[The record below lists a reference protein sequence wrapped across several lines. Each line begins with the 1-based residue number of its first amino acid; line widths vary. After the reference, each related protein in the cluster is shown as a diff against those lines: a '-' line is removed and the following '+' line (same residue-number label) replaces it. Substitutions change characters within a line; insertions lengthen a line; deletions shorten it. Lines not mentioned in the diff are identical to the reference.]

1 MSRMWRKNGGQMK
14 LLQLISNIV
23 YILLVLVW
31 LVIFFYDRTMA
42 SDILPVVLVLSFV
55 NINSR
60 IDEIIKQLKE
70 LGK

>member
-1 MSRMWRKNGGQMK
+1 MK

-55 NINSR
+55 NVNSR

-70 LGK
+70 LRK